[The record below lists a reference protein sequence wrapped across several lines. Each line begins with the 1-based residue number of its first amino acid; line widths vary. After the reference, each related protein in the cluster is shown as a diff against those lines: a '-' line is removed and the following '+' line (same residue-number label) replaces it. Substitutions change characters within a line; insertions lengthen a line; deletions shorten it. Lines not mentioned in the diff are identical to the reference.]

1 MTRIILIGFMGSG
14 KSTLGVQLAKRLGI
28 PFIDT
33 DKEIE
38 RFEGKSVE
46 QIFQEEGEERFRFLE
61 KQMID
66 ILSTI
71 DTDFVLSVGGGL
83 PCFND
88 LMNNLN
94 RIGQTVY
101 LKCEPEELAERLSK
115 DSSVRPLING
125 LSGDELVQYIR
136 EKLDHRDLFYAQANV
151 TVNSDH
157 SAEAILRRLLPQK
170 N

>member
-14 KSTLGVQLAKRLGI
+14 KSTLGVQLAQRFSI
-28 PFIDT
+28 PLIDT

-46 QIFQEEGEERFRFLE
+46 LIFEEEGEERFRSLE

-71 DTDFVLSVGGGL
+71 DTDFILSVGGGL

-88 LMNNLN
+88 QMLKLN
-94 RIGQTVY
+94 QMGQTVY
-101 LKCEPEELAERLSK
+101 LKCSPEMLAERILN
-115 DSSVRPLING
+115 DTNVRPLISG
-125 LSGDELVQYIR
+125 LED
-136 EKLDHRDLFYAQANV
+136 RDLLQFIGDKLKEREVYYSQAKYIADEDQSV
-151 TVNSDH
+151 D
-157 SAEAILRRLLPQK
+157 AILRLLLPQRS
-170 N
+170 